1 MRRQIIPIT
10 PAATSRIASAP
21 RIMSG
26 SGNESASPGVSWSSA
41 FATPFGFGR
50 PIVVVGGGGGGG
62 VTCCSVVVGAGGG
75 GGGGGGGAACCS
87 VGVGSAGGG
96 GGGGGGG
103 ASVVVGVVAALFSA
117 ISRAM
122 ARSKSSFALE

>member
-26 SGNESASPGVSWSSA
+26 SGNESASPGFSWSSA
-41 FATPFGFGR
+41 FATPFCFGRPSVVVRGGGGGARPFRWGR
-50 PIVVVGGGGGGG
+50 PIVVVAAGGGAG

-75 GGGGGGGAACCS
+75 GGGGGGGGAACCS
-87 VGVGSAGGG
+87 VGGG
-96 GGGGGGG
+96 
-103 ASVVVGVVAALFSA
+103 
-117 ISRAM
+117 
-122 ARSKSSFALE
+122 